1 MRRRSLSFRAIPA
14 VPMYSSVFITLY
26 NPFVNIL
33 RLYSGAQTGH
43 LNIFSNIHIFSAFS
57 CKIMQFVR
65 YRTISCLCLC
75 LFRVIDVPLLRLH
88 GKELGEKLLLVG
100 SL

>member
-1 MRRRSLSFRAIPA
+1 MCRRSLSFRAIPA
-14 VPMYSSVFITLY
+14 VPMCSSVFITLY

-33 RLYSGAQTGH
+33 RLYSGAQIGH
-43 LNIFSNIHIFSAFS
+43 LNIFFKRSYFLAFS

-65 YRTISCLCLC
+65 YRTIACLCLC

-88 GKELGEKLLLVG
+88 SKELGEKLLLVG